1 MAGGVE
7 ILGIYDRA
15 TTAAVGV
22 RAVLGEG
29 LGEVVTYSPVP
40 DPAQTLPVYRA
51 HNTSVV
57 ACGFFRRSVTGLAVL
72 GMLTLALLP
81 PEHLHAAGTE
91 EDHHADVIHRH
102 WEAHHPAAP
111 AVHEDDHATLWIDSP
126 FTHPE
131 VTSHVAP
138 DAQGAVSDL
147 SRPRD
152 ASLHAWPIVRVSVH
166 DPPGVTSNG
175 LRAPPFLAA

>member
-1 MAGGVE
+1 MPAPRLSMRKIRE
-7 ILGIYDRA
+7 
-15 TTAAVGV
+15 
-22 RAVLGEG
+22 VLRLKHEQG
-29 LGEVVTYSPVP
+29 L
-40 DPAQTLPVYRA
+40 TLPLIAA

-57 ACGFFRRSVTGLAVL
+57 ACGLFRRSVTGLAVL

-81 PEHLHAAGTE
+81 PEHLHAAGIE

-102 WEAHHPAAP
+102 WEEHHPAETEAP
-111 AVHEDDHATLWIDSP
+111 AVHEDDHATLWIDSL

-138 DAQGAVSDL
+138 DGQGAVSDDL

-152 ASLHAWPIVRVSVH
+152 ASRHAWPIVRVSVH
-166 DPPGVTSNG
+166 DPPRVRSNG
-175 LRAPPFLAA
+175 LRAPPFLSA